1 MVNPV
6 LTEAMINA
14 GRTFLEKL
22 DRQRISIND
31 AFWVLAQDAISW
43 RLVFATP
50 EVRIQG
56 PRSVYRK
63 LQKILPTL
71 SVPDLTLS
79 DLSVIDT
86 KESLVQLLRTAL
98 RTGPGISGIRFS
110 NNTIN
115 GVFIPDVYIYRL
127 S

>member
-1 MVNPV
+1 VNPV